1 MIETGAGVTET
12 GALVVETGAFATET
26 GAIVTETGVGVTERG
41 AARAETVV
49 SVTETGASVTE
60 TIVDMG
66 VGAGLK
72 LGHLTAIYEPGHWPA
87 GRCTGATRL
96 AGLTLR
102 LRELSGWLTTTGQ
115 PDC

>member
-1 MIETGAGVTET
+1 VIETGAGVTET

-26 GAIVTETGVGVTERG
+26 GVGVT
-41 AARAETVV
+41 A
-49 SVTETGASVTE
+49 TGASVTE

-66 VGAGLK
+66 FGAGLK
-72 LGHLTAIYEPGHWPA
+72 RVHLTAIYEPGHWPA

>member
-1 MIETGAGVTET
+1 VIETGAGVTET

-26 GAIVTETGVGVTERG
+26 GVGVT
-41 AARAETVV
+41 A
-49 SVTETGASVTE
+49 TGASVTE

>member
-66 VGAGLK
+66 FGAGLK

>member
-26 GAIVTETGVGVTERG
+26 GVGVT
-41 AARAETVV
+41 A
-49 SVTETGASVTE
+49 TGASVTE
-60 TIVDMG
+60 TIVDMR